1 VPLARGA
8 DAPEVGPVLDAAAA
22 AAAAALPVAMAP
34 EKWLARPAAAELAPS
49 SGSRSRTGLALKWHT
64 QRPFRPV
71 SVSAS

>member
-1 VPLARGA
+1 MPLARGA
-8 DAPEVGPVLDAAAA
+8 DAPEVGPVLDAA